1 MTNIK
6 SYLSYLSNTFTSPSV
21 QKCHLATK
29 AEAIDSFGKVGGRKA
44 RPNANFQLF
53 ETQKREA
60 MDAGVYFLC
69 SLELQILNKLEHMQG
84 RKSPVNSL

>member
-1 MTNIK
+1 M
-6 SYLSYLSNTFTSPSV
+6 SVLSYALHCASLLQMYQ
-21 QKCHLATK
+21 QKHQPVVMT
-29 AEAIDSFGKVGGRKA
+29 EVISHFGKVGGRKA

-53 ETQKREA
+53 ETQKREV

-69 SLELQILNKLEHMQG
+69 SLHLQNLNKLEHMQG